1 MSSTATAESQYYE
14 VQILRFK
21 SRFLAG
27 LSFSLLL
34 DAAENVLK
42 KTKSLQQTGENARMA
57 LLLLSD
63 QD

>member
-34 DAAENVLK
+34 DAVENVLK